1 MKAIQQMEVIHY
13 PRLDTV
19 MMIEDKIRKHSGEYT
34 KTELWKKLPK
44 KTMYQTFSLVLAYLH
59 ESSKISV
66 DRGGKIGWIYNPE
79 LARKFLAQGV
89 AVR

>member
-1 MKAIQQMEVIHY
+1 MKTMQKMVVLHY

-34 KTELWKKLPK
+34 KTGLWRKLPK
-44 KTMYQTFSLVLAYLH
+44 KVMYQTFSLVLTYLQD
-59 ESSKISV
+59 SAKISV

-79 LARKFLAQGV
+79 LARKFMAKGV
-89 AVR
+89 VVR